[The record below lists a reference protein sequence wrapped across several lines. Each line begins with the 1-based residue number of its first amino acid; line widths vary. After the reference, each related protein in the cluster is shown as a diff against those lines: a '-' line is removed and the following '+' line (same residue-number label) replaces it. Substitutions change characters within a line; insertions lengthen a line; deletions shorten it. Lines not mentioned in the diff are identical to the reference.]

1 MLNISE
7 VKLCAIGLSYV
18 GLPLAVEFGKR
29 YQTIGFDVN
38 SVQVAELRRGN
49 DHTLGSDDAE
59 LVQAKQ
65 LIFTNRLEEITNCN
79 PYIATVPASVD
90 KL

>member
-7 VKLCAIGLSYV
+7 VKLCAIGLGYV

-29 YQTIGFDVN
+29 YQTIGFDIN
-38 SVQVAELRRGN
+38 SVRVAELRRGK
-49 DHTLGSDDAE
+49 DHTLE
-59 LVQAKQ
+59 AKQ
-65 LIFTNRLEEITNCN
+65 LIVTNQLEEITSCN
-79 PYIATVPASVD
+79 TYILTVPAQVD